1 MNHET
6 SRYERLSIALKYYLI
21 GKGYNLALAAL
32 QFAKQ
37 KHDGLRKDGVTP
49 EVQHQIE
56 IALYLTTL
64 KGIRE
69 EENTIVV
76 ALLHDIIEDCDVN
89 RETIEIRFG
98 ESIADSVWA
107 ISKKING
114 KPKYTHINADL
125 AYYDDCARDL
135 RASIVKAADRIHN
148 NNSMAG
154 VFSTEK
160 QSAYVSEVEK
170 HFLPMLKTAEGLFPD
185 QFMAYMN
192 AKHML
197 KSQAALVRN
206 ALSGD
211 LVKVHHP
218 DKIA

>member
-1 MNHET
+1 MSN
-6 SRYERLSIALKYYLI
+6 RYERLSIALKYYLI
-21 GKGYNLALAAL
+21 GKGYNLALEAL

-69 EENTIVV
+69 EENTLIV

-89 RETIEIRFG
+89 REAVEGRFG
-98 ESIADSVWA
+98 KSIADSVWA
-107 ISKKING
+107 ISKKVNG
-114 KPKYTHINADL
+114 VEKYPHEGGGL
-125 AYYDDCARDL
+125 VYYDDCANDL

-148 NNSMAG
+148 VNSMAG

-160 QSAYVSEVEK
+160 QVRYVNEVEI
-170 HFLPMLKTAEGLFPD
+170 HFLPMIKKAEGLFPD

-197 KSQAALVRN
+197 KSQASLVRN

-211 LVKVHHP
+211 FP
-218 DKIA
+218 DGLPLNRMV